1 MQIGRKSWRLFSSK
15 EWAALA
21 NFGQAENGAVRE
33 NHCASYNSPPPM
45 NAAAPIQ
52 TETTSTIPQLASV
65 PPRHIMVA
73 VDFTP
78 ECRRAAFYAV
88 RLAKDLRARVT
99 LLHISQEPVFCG
111 YRSEDRVDRDTNAFY
126 QKQAADQLSSEL
138 AAMRQIYGEVG
149 ATLRCGLDPCAEI
162 LKATKEFKV
171 DLLVTAACGY
181 SALKRPSYGRKETS
195 LIFYA
200 HCPVLVV
207 H

>member
-1 MQIGRKSWRLFSSK
+1 MKAS
-15 EWAALA
+15 APV
-21 NFGQAENGAVRE
+21 QA
-33 NHCASYNSPPPM
+33 
-45 NAAAPIQ
+45 
-52 TETTSTIPQLASV
+52 ETTSSIPQSASV

-78 ECRRAAFYAV
+78 ECRRAALYAV
-88 RLAKDLRARVT
+88 RLAKDLGARVT
-99 LLHISQEPVFCG
+99 LLHICQEPVFYG
-111 YRSEDRVDRDTNAFY
+111 YRSDDRVDRDADAFY

-138 AAMRQIYGEVG
+138 AAMRQIHAEVS
-149 ATLRCGLDPCAEI
+149 ATLQRGVDPCAEI

-181 SALKRPSYGRKETS
+181 SDLKRPSYGRKETN

-200 HCPVLVV
+200 RCPVLVV